1 MSDASASESHDDD
14 PQTTGSDPRYASQA
28 AAAEPAPV
36 ALEGGASEPG
46 GGGGGTTGRSEWLF
60 LVLAVFFTLALVSI
74 PAVFFTSIDL
84 TATAEVSGGGGVS
97 DGSEGALER
106 ERLQLLQETRSAA
119 LAKLSAYGPVDDA
132 GGNGDRAYRIPLDRA
147 MRLTLRDEYAAAAA
161 SGASA
166 TFPAGGRGLKVV
178 VPGDAP
184 APDAP
189 APDAPAS
196 DSSARR

>member
-84 TATAEVSGGGGVS
+84 TATAEVSGGGVS

-189 APDAPAS
+189 AS